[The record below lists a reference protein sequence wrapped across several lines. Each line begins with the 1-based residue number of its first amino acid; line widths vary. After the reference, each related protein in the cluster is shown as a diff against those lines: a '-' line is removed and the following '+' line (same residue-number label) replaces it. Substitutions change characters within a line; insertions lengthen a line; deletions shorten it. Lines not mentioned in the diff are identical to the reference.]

1 MRDIG
6 SPLGSTMLEV
16 VNECRVDNADTF
28 WTGAFCP
35 DAISRPVQIPC
46 FDIAAS
52 PGNRIN
58 GYARFTRDGRGVA
71 ALLRFGRQV
80 LSPLFLI
87 QQRMHALVFED
98 GSHTL
103 EGTLSERIC
112 QVINGCSLNI
122 TAKRRAP
129 LIQPGARSACSPAVS
144 PLVVSFPAV
153 RSSAV

>member
-6 SPLGSTMLEV
+6 SPLGSTMLDV

-58 GYARFTRDGRGVA
+58 GYARFTRNRRGVA

-112 QVINGCSLNI
+112 QVINGCTLSMF
-122 TAKRRAP
+122 P
-129 LIQPGARSACSPAVS
+129 PGFRNNESNVTR
-144 PLVVSFPAV
+144 V
-153 RSSAV
+153 